1 MITVPHTPP
10 HTPPPSNFFLCS
22 TCGRQFKSSRG
33 LTQHT
38 RVIKKYNQRQ
48 GLDDVPANT
57 ISEFKEILVMEIHK
71 KLVLNFRSIGKKLVS
86 ILCPETKG
94 NYKCIFHGD
103 GAYQIL
109 SEILN
114 SDQWGKKGYSQKQ
127 ETYVVCLNPTP
138 WNSNSHDQS
147 EEIDPLEQLIHQQS
161 KNYKKTRRPKFSR
174 GEILVEWKKR
184 VSREINGNL
193 CTAGYIY
200 FNFYISQSFVL

>member
-1 MITVPHTPP
+1 MFISDFDQYFKGLQLAYPP
-10 HTPPPSNFFLCS
+10 ICRFWTLFRNSYSAKTHWILKSLTKKNCIYTFYKSWTRFVCKVLYSYAVHSFTHQHDNGSSYSSPYSS
-22 TCGRQFKSSRG
+22 TK
-33 LTQHT
+33 
-38 RVIKKYNQRQ
+38 VIKKYNQRQ
-48 GLDDVPANT
+48 GLW
-57 ISEFKEILVMEIHK
+57 E
-71 KLVLNFRSIGKKLVS
+71 R
-86 ILCPETKG
+86 TKG

-114 SDQWGKKGYSQKQ
+114 SDQWGKK
-127 ETYVVCLNPTP
+127 
-138 WNSNSHDQS
+138 

-193 CTAGYIY
+193 CTAGVKKK
-200 FNFYISQSFVL
+200 NK

>member
-1 MITVPHTPP
+1 M
-10 HTPPPSNFFLCS
+10 
-22 TCGRQFKSSRG
+22 
-33 LTQHT
+33 
-38 RVIKKYNQRQ
+38 
-48 GLDDVPANT
+48 
-57 ISEFKEILVMEIHK
+57 
-71 KLVLNFRSIGKKLVS
+71 GKKLVS
-86 ILCPETKG
+86 IPSKG
-94 NYKCIFHGD
+94 NYRCIFHGD
-103 GAYQIL
+103 SAYQIL

-138 WNSNSHDQS
+138 RNSNSHDQS

-193 CTAGYIY
+193 CTARYIY

>member
-1 MITVPHTPP
+1 MITVPYTPP
-10 HTPPPSNFFLCS
+10 HTPPPSNFFLCF

-38 RVIKKYNQRQ
+38 RVYR
-48 GLDDVPANT
+48 
-57 ISEFKEILVMEIHK
+57 KEVA
-71 KLVLNFRSIGKKLVS
+71 
-86 ILCPETKG
+86 KG

-161 KNYKKTRRPKFSR
+161 KNYKKTRRPKFSHR
-174 GEILVEWKKR
+174 KILVEWKKR